1 MIFRKKLSTA
11 DATELSERIAEIAAT
26 TYPLP
31 DGLRAAAKSV
41 GNRQVRRGMLR
52 IADELSRGT
61 SLNQAVKHSVEGIP
75 PFLVGLLHVGAK
87 QGKLPVVLTELSDHY
102 RGSQAVRTQIGS
114 TLWYPMIV
122 TLFFGILATFVLT
135 LVVPIFEQIYTDFD
149 TELPAA
155 TELVLAVSRQFMPVI
170 VPCVLGA
177 LLLAVAFRLLAGPVH
192 WSRLVSAIPGFGS
205 LLRWNGFIELLQL
218 VRLQVAQDVP
228 IPESLHSASLAV
240 RDANLQLV
248 AETLA
253 KQVENGWSLADAMES
268 HHETP
273 GGIAPIV
280 RWGEQYN
287 ELPHAIDTVTE
298 LLTGRIQ
305 YRASL
310 ATKFLPGVMLFTVG
324 ASAAYLVIALMLP
337 LVNLIQNL
345 SS

>member
-1 MIFRKKLSTA
+1 MIFRKQLSNA
-11 DATELSERIAEIAAT
+11 AATELSERISEIAAT

-61 SLNQAVKHSVEGIP
+61 SLDQAVRHSVQGIP
-75 PFLVGLLHVGAK
+75 PFLIGLLHVGAK
-87 QGKLPVVLTELSDHY
+87 QGKLPVVLTELCDHY
-102 RGSQAVRTQIGS
+102 RGSQAVRTQISS

-122 TLFFGILATFVLT
+122 TLFFGILATFILT
-135 LVVPIFEQIYTDFD
+135 LVVPTFEQIYTDFD
-149 TELPAA
+149 TELPVA
-155 TELVLAVSRQFMPVI
+155 TELVLALSREFLPVI
-170 VPCVLGA
+170 VPSILGA
-177 LLLAVAFRLLAGPVH
+177 LLLVVLFRLVAGPVH

-218 VRLQVAQDVP
+218 VRLQVAQDVT

-240 RDANLQLV
+240 RDGNVQLI
-248 AETLA
+248 AGTLA
-253 KQVENGWSLADAMES
+253 KQVENGWSLADALEA
-268 HHETP
+268 HLETP
-273 GGIAPIV
+273 GGIAPLV
-280 RWGEQYN
+280 RWGEQHN
-287 ELPHAIDTVTE
+287 ELPHAIDTITE
-298 LLTGRIQ
+298 LLAGRIE

-310 ATKFLPGVMLFTVG
+310 ATKFLPGIMLLTVG

-337 LVNLIQNL
+337 LVSLIQNL